1 MKKKIRTEKNIIFYT
16 SVKLPATCG
25 AAILHYKS
33 NGIDDGEYTQNTMAL
48 KDAGNFILPK
58 KYSLTQRKRQNM
70 TDLEYI
76 EYLKTALKQYSKD
89 LLEER
94 NELKNGKILKRKIDY
109 FEDDGKKYPTHA
121 SNIYKFFCFYLKED
135 TRKFDPTYY
144 EEYKWFKK
152 CNNSG
157 IIYLKEE
164 GDYYN
169 TFGYDFK
176 MSYPTDLASN
186 IFQMPTKKGE
196 TWILHSLP
204 KILKYGIY
212 RVKIESSDPTFNK
225 VFNYSKYNHYT
236 HYSIERARVL
246 SRKFK
251 ISINLICD
259 GEANALIY
267 NDLICGRDLFAN
279 WYLRLCDLKAAF
291 PKSSIVKN
299 LSSSCW
305 GYLQKVQ
312 KIYFENDEIEA
323 EYASGKIFEYDENNI
338 TDETDFLILK
348 EEEFKTR
355 TLYHC
360 IDLKKPIYKIS
371 FRLLPFI
378 TSFSRAKM
386 MLLIDTHGLYDNI
399 IRIQTDS
406 ITLDKE
412 FDTQVINPRT
422 KKPYS
427 NLQTFCPDEK
437 ISGDLHFDNVNA
449 YWSINNDNID
459 VENDNEDDENDF
471 LD

>member
-1 MKKKIRTEKNIIFYT
+1 MKKNIIFYT
-16 SVKLPATCG
+16 SVKLPASCG
-25 AAILHYKS
+25 SSILHYKS
-33 NGIDDGEYTQNTMAL
+33 NGDEAGKYTQNTMAL

-58 KYSLTQRKRQNM
+58 KYSLTERKREGMN
-70 TDLEYI
+70 DKEYI
-76 EYLKTALKQYSKD
+76 EYLKSALKQYSKD

-94 NELKNGKILKRKIDY
+94 NELKNGKILKMKLDY
-109 FEDDGKKYPTHA
+109 FKDDGIKYPSHA
-121 SNIYKFFCFYLKED
+121 SNIIKFFCMLLGKD
-135 TRKFDPTYY
+135 TRNYDATYY
-144 EEYKWFKK
+144 KEYQWFKK

-157 IIYLKEE
+157 IIHLKEE

-176 MSYPTDLASN
+176 MSYPTDMASSS
-186 IFQMPTKKGE
+186 FLMPTKKGE
-196 TWILHSLP
+196 ELRISALP
-204 KILKYGIY
+204 EKLQYGIY
-212 RVKIESSDPTFNK
+212 RVKIESTDASFNK

-246 SRKFK
+246 SKKFK

-259 GEANALIY
+259 GLPNALIY
-267 NDLICGRDLFAN
+267 NDFVCGRDIFCN
-279 WYLRLCDLKAAF
+279 WYLRLTELKAAF

-312 KIYFENDEIEA
+312 KTYFENDEIET
-323 EYASGKIFEYDENNI
+323 EYELGKKFEYDENNI
-338 TDETDFLILK
+338 TAETDYLVLK
-348 EEEFKTR
+348 EEEFQTR

-360 IDLKKPIYKIS
+360 IDLKKPIYKMN

-412 FDTQVINPRT
+412 FNTQVINPRT

-427 NLQTFCPDEK
+427 NLKTFCYDEK
-437 ISGDLHFDNVNA
+437 ISGDLHFENVNN

-459 VENDNEDDENDF
+459 VENDNVDVENDNY
-471 LD
+471 